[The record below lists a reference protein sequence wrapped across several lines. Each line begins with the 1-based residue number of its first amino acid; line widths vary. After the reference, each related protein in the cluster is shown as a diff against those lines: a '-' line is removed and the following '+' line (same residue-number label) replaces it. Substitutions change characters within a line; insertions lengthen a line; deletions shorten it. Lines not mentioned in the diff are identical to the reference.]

1 MRQVVSMR
9 LIAALLLL
17 SVLTG
22 CAVLDEG
29 KDFITSMM
37 GGEDNSHPPAVL
49 IDYEAE
55 LDIEKV
61 WEEQVGNG
69 SQEYNLK
76 LGLAISYGKIFAG
89 ARNGLLQARELNNGD
104 LLWEQDSDL
113 LFSAG
118 PGLGEETVIMGTSLG
133 QVAAFAMETGE
144 QRWLSEVSSEVLA
157 TPVVANGVVIIRT
170 IDGKVFAL
178 NESDG
183 KQLWLFERDVPPL
196 SIRGLSRPVI
206 VEGNVIVGF
215 ANGKLLA
222 LRLADGKLMWESTIA
237 IPTGRS
243 EVDRLVDLDADP
255 VESDGVVFV
264 SSFQAGTFG
273 VLEVDGDV
281 LWNNPAVSSKSGMSA
296 DWRYLYL
303 TDKISQVWQLDQRNG
318 ASLWKQDELQYRD
331 LSAPVVY
338 DDYVVA
344 GDFEGYLHWLSS
356 SDGRQM
362 ARVRLTDEAIDAQ
375 PLVIEKTVYVY
386 ARDGS
391 LAAYRIR
398 TN

>member
-1 MRQVVSMR
+1 MQKAVSKHWIF
-9 LIAALLLL
+9 LGLLL
-17 SVLTG
+17 VLNG

-29 KDFITSMM
+29 KNFITSMM
-37 GGEDNSHPPAVL
+37 GGEDNSHPPAPL
-49 IDYEAE
+49 IEYEPE
-55 LDIEKV
+55 LEIEKI
-61 WEEQVGNG
+61 WEEQVGSG
-69 SQEYNLK
+69 AQEYYLK
-76 LGLAISYGKIFAG
+76 LGLAISVGKVFAA
-89 ARNGLLQARELNNGD
+89 ARSGLLQARDLQTGD
-104 LLWEQDSDL
+104 EVWEQESDF

-118 PGLGEETVIMGTSLG
+118 PGLGDDMVIMGSSHG
-133 QVAAFAMETGE
+133 QVAAFSVDSGE
-144 QRWLSEVSSEVLA
+144 QRWVAEVSSEVLA
-157 TPVVANGVVIIRT
+157 TPVISNGIVIIRT

-178 NESDG
+178 SEESG

-206 VEGNVIVGF
+206 VEGNAIVGF

-222 LRLADGKLMWESTIA
+222 LRLTDGKLMWESTIA

-243 EVDRLVDLDADP
+243 EVDRLVDLEADP

-281 LWNNPAVSSKSGMSA
+281 LWHNPGVASKSGMSA

-331 LSAPVVY
+331 LSGPVVY
-338 DDYVVA
+338 EDYVVA
-344 GDFEGYLHWLSS
+344 GDFEGYVHWFSS
-356 SDGRQM
+356 SDGHQL

-375 PLVIEKTVYVY
+375 PQIIDKTVYVY

-391 LAAYRIR
+391 LAAYRVR
-398 TN
+398 AH

>member
-1 MRQVVSMR
+1 VRQIVLNRFIV
-9 LIAALLLL
+9 LLLWF
-17 SVLTG
+17 SATG

-29 KDFITSMM
+29 KDFFTSMM
-37 GGEDNSHPPAVL
+37 GGEDNSHPPAAL
-49 IDYEAE
+49 IEYEPE
-55 LDIEKV
+55 LEIEKL
-61 WEEQVGNG
+61 WEEQVGSG
-69 SQEYNLK
+69 SEAYHLK

-89 ARNGLLQARELNNGD
+89 AREGLVQARDLQSGD
-104 LLWEQDSDL
+104 IVWEQESEW

-118 PGLGEETVIMGTSLG
+118 PGVGEDTVILGTSHG
-133 QVAAFAMETGE
+133 QVTAFAIDTGE
-144 QRWLSEVSSEVLA
+144 PRWHTAVSSEVLA
-157 TPVVANGVVIIRT
+157 TPVVARGIVIIRT
-170 IDGKVFAL
+170 IDGKVYAL
-178 NESDG
+178 NEKDG

-206 VEGNVIVGF
+206 VEGNAIVGF

-237 IPTGRS
+237 IPAGRS

-281 LWNNPAVSSKSGMSA
+281 LWNNPAVASKSGMSA

-318 ASLWKQDELQYRD
+318 ASLWKQDELQYRN

-338 DDYVVA
+338 DDYVVV

-362 ARVRLTDEAIDAQ
+362 ARVRLTGDAIDAQ

-391 LAAYRIR
+391 LAAFRVR
-398 TN
+398 TK